1 MSSPQL
7 RCLTPYFEL
16 FSRDDVVHVRRTARP
31 FASHVEVHAAAGR
44 ILTAL
49 KPAVRPERMLLDL
62 RRKSAESD
70 RGFESGLSVHRRTL
84 VQRARRVAVVTDLDY
99 VRESLDELP
108 GDHPQRLRIFEDE
121 ASALQWLG
129 VRSRS
134 AA

>member
-49 KPAVRPERMLLDL
+49 EPTVRPERMLLDL

-70 RGFESGLSVHRRTL
+70 RGFEAGLSAHRRSL
-84 VQRARRVAVVTDLDY
+84 VQRAEQVAVVTDLDY
-99 VRESLDELP
+99 VRQSLHALP
-108 GDHPQRLRIFEDE
+108 EGEAPRLQIFEDE
-121 ASALQWLG
+121 ASALDWLG
-129 VRSRS
+129 VKSSS

>member
-16 FSRDDVVHVRRTARP
+16 FSRDDVIHVRRTARP

-44 ILTAL
+44 ILSAL
-49 KPAVRPERMLLDL
+49 EPAVRPERMLLDL

-70 RGFESGLSVHRRTL
+70 RGFEAGLSAHRRTL
-84 VQRARRVAVVTDLDY
+84 VQRAQQVAVVTDLDY
-99 VRESLDELP
+99 VRESLDGLSDADGP
-108 GDHPQRLRIFEDE
+108 RVRIFDDE
-121 ASALQWLG
+121 VSALHWLG
-129 VRSRS
+129 NPSRS